1 MPLGS
6 RVENGHMIKDTEAER
21 KDKLNCISMEKVSMN
36 VLWQEVNRVLELLE
50 FTSEVSVGVKPVSF
64 FDIKLLQEEAGN
76 QKP

>member
-1 MPLGS
+1 
-6 RVENGHMIKDTEAER
+6 
-21 KDKLNCISMEKVSMN
+21 MN